1 MVDIFDPDRVKSVG
15 GIISKGVDR
24 GDDGVNFTQLS
35 HEIEIFYLQRK
46 YYPFVVQQLLV
57 LWWSWFHQR
66 TCPFVPVRLCWYF
79 DCSFGNARLAE
90 GSSQNQEHFEHREEE
105 HWDHYDIVGRVVD
118 GDPPDFNLALRKE
131 EFVGSGE
138 PESKFSQNSQACDQ
152 EIQQNQ
158 DENNRFDLLLE
169 VAPQQSAFIF
179 LYLLADFAADVSS
192 LVGSWE
198 LVLPPLTEGVLNA
211 L

>member
-1 MVDIFDPDRVKSVG
+1 M
-15 GIISKGVDR
+15 
-24 GDDGVNFTQLS
+24 
-35 HEIEIFYLQRK
+35 
-46 YYPFVVQQLLV
+46 
-57 LWWSWFHQR
+57 
-66 TCPFVPVRLCWYF
+66 
-79 DCSFGNARLAE
+79 
-90 GSSQNQEHFEHREEE
+90 
-105 HWDHYDIVGRVVD
+105 VD

-169 VAPQQSAFIF
+169 VAPQQSAFVL

-192 LVGSWE
+192 LVGS
-198 LVLPPLTEGVLNA
+198 
-211 L
+211 